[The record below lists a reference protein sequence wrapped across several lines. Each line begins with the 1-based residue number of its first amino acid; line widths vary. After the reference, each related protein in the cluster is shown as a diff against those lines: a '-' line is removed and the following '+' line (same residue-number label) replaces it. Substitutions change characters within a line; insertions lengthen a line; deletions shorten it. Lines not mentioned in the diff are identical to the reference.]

1 MCPTAPSTCIP
12 PCRGLPR
19 CSTLVAV
26 SAGLPELGRINHRL
40 VVHGREAGYYPV
52 QHSRLRGFEVPKE
65 WITDVEERVRL
76 DKVREKGRRRSSVDK
91 IQGVFGMGEEE
102 GRGGTRVEPVA

>member
-1 MCPTAPSTCIP
+1 M
-12 PCRGLPR
+12 
-19 CSTLVAV
+19 
-26 SAGLPELGRINHRL
+26 
-40 VVHGREAGYYPV
+40 
-52 QHSRLRGFEVPKE
+52 PKE

-91 IQGVFGMGEEE
+91 IQGVFGKGEEE